1 MANNH
6 IDSDSPEIEAA
17 LVSAEQYIQKLNF
30 IKGNQVTQQ
39 AENLIEETK
48 AEVDK
53 ILLSIAKNYWIVKTK
68 PRRARLITR
77 TLCFNAQR
85 LIST

>member
-1 MANNH
+1 MASNMANNH
-6 IDSDSPEIEAA
+6 TIRFPEIEAA

-53 ILLSIAKNYWIVKTK
+53 IYSALQKLLDSEKQN
-68 PRRARLITR
+68 RAELDLLQRA
-77 TLCFNAQR
+77 LCFNA
-85 LIST
+85 